1 MRVGVTINGERRDAD
16 VEPRLLLVHL
26 IREVFRLTGTHI
38 GCDTTHCGACTVLL
52 DGRPVKSC
60 TVFAVQADGR
70 AVMTVEGL
78 EQDGKLHPLQE
89 GFVEEHGLQ
98 CGYCTP
104 GMLMTS
110 YEFLQQPSAPERGR
124 DPARDLRE
132 PVPLHGLRQHRQGH
146 PARGRPAGRPAGR
159 KGGMMAPEHAP
170 RTSPE
175 VGGMGHSIKRK
186 EDPRF
191 IRGQG
196 TYVDDVQLP
205 GMLYLDIVRS
215 PYAHAKIVKIDT
227 AKALAIPGVLAVI
240 TGQDLAKYNLHWMP
254 TLMSDTQM
262 VLPVEKVMYQ
272 AQEVAAVL
280 ATERYIAAD
289 GADAV
294 EVQYEPLPVVVDPKK
309 ALEPGAPVLRTDK
322 KDKHDNH
329 IWHWEWGDRAATDRA
344 FREAAVTV
352 KEDIYLPR
360 IHVASIET
368 CGCVAQFD
376 KVSGK
381 LTVWMT
387 TQAPHAIRT
396 VFALVAGH
404 VGLEEHKIRIISPDI
419 GGGFGGKVPVYPG
432 YVIAV
437 AASVLTGK
445 PVKWIEDRM
454 ENLQADSFARDYHI
468 TAELAATKEGKLTAL
483 RIKTIADHGY
493 TDAAA
498 NPSKFPAGLFHV
510 CTGSYDLKAAHV
522 EVDGAYTNKPPGGIA
537 YRCSFRVTEAVH
549 TIERMADLMAHQ
561 LGIDPA
567 EFRFQN
573 FIKPEQFPYKS
584 ALGWEYDSGDY
595 GRALQKAMDMIGYPA
610 LRREQ
615 AEKRARGELMGIG
628 ISSFTE
634 IVGAGPSKHFDILG
648 LKMFDS
654 CEIRIHPTGRAIARF
669 GTKSQGQGHETT
681 YAQILAEELGI
692 PAAHIQVEEGDT
704 DTAPYG
710 LGTYASRSTP
720 VAGAAAAVAARK
732 IQDKARKIA
741 AHLLEVAEEDLVWEP
756 GKFSVKGAPS
766 RAKTIQEIA
775 FAAYTN
781 HPQGMEAG
789 LEAVSYYDPPNLT
802 YPFGSYICVV
812 DLDKGTGEVK
822 IRRFVAIDDCG
833 NIINPMIVQGQ
844 VHGGLTMGLAPALY
858 EEISYDEGGNV
869 RGGSFVD
876 YLLPTA
882 VETPKW
888 ETGHTITP
896 SPHHP
901 LGAKGVGESATVG
914 APAAIANAVVD
925 ALWHL
930 GVRHVDIPIT
940 PAKVWKL
947 LRDHGVTE

>member
-1 MRVGVTINGERRDAD
+1 MG
-16 VEPRLLLVHL
+16 
-26 IREVFRLTGTHI
+26 
-38 GCDTTHCGACTVLL
+38 
-52 DGRPVKSC
+52 S
-60 TVFAVQADGR
+60 
-70 AVMTVEGL
+70 
-78 EQDGKLHPLQE
+78 
-89 GFVEEHGLQ
+89 
-98 CGYCTP
+98 
-104 GMLMTS
+104 
-110 YEFLQQPSAPERGR
+110 
-124 DPARDLRE
+124 DPT
-132 PVPLHGLRQHRQGH
+132 
-146 PARGRPAGRPAGR
+146 
-159 KGGMMAPEHAP
+159 P
-170 RTSPE
+170 RTSAE
-175 VGGMGHSIKRK
+175 VGGMGHSLRRK

-191 IRGQG
+191 IRGKG
-196 TYVDDVQLP
+196 TYVDDIQLP
-205 GMLYLDIVRS
+205 EMLHLDLVRS
-215 PYAHAKIVKIDT
+215 PYAHARIVKIDT
-227 AKALAIPGVLAVI
+227 AKALATRGVLAVI
-240 TGQDLAKYNLHWMP
+240 TGADLAKYNLHWMP

-262 VLPVEKVMYQ
+262 VLPVDRVMYQ

-280 ATERYIAAD
+280 ATDRYAAAD
-289 GADAV
+289 GVDAV
-294 EVQYEPLPVVVDPKK
+294 EVQYEALPVVVDPRK
-309 ALEPGAPVLRTDK
+309 ALAPDAPVLRTDK
-322 KDKHDNH
+322 KDKRDNH
-329 IWHWEWGDRAATDRA
+329 IWHWEWGDRTATDRA

-352 KEDIYLPR
+352 KQDIYLPR

-368 CGCVAQFD
+368 CGCVAHFD

-445 PVKWIEDRM
+445 PVKWVEDRM

-468 TAELAATKEGKLTAL
+468 TAELAATREGRLTAL
-483 RIKTIADHGY
+483 RIKTLADHGY

-498 NPSKFPAGLFHV
+498 NPSKFPAGLFHI
-510 CTGSYDLKAAHV
+510 CTGSYDLQAAHV
-522 EVDGAYTNKPPGGIA
+522 EVDGIYTNKPPGGIA

-549 TIERMADLMAHQ
+549 TIERMVDLMAHQ
-561 LGIDPA
+561 LGTDPA
-567 EFRFQN
+567 EFRLKN
-573 FIKPEQFPYKS
+573 FIRPEQFPYRS
-584 ALGWEYDSGDY
+584 ALGWEYDSGNY
-595 GRALQKAMDMIGYPA
+595 AGALRKAMDRIGYAA

-615 AEKRARGELMGIG
+615 AERRADGELMGIG

-654 CEIRIHPTGRAIARF
+654 CEIRIHPTGKAIARF

-732 IQDKARKIA
+732 IRDKARKIA
-741 AHLLEVAEEDLVWEP
+741 AHLLEAAEEDLVWEP
-756 GKFSVKGAPS
+756 GKFSVRGSPA

-775 FAAYTN
+775 LAAYTN
-781 HPQGMEAG
+781 HPPGLEAG

-802 YPFGSYICVV
+802 YPFGSYVCVV
-812 DLDKGTGEVK
+812 DIDRGTGEVR
-822 IRRFVAIDDCG
+822 IRRFVAVDDCG
-833 NIINPMIVQGQ
+833 NIINPMIVDGQ
-844 VHGGLTMGLAPALY
+844 IHGGLTMGLAPALY
-858 EEISYDEGGNV
+858 EEISYDEQGNV

-882 VETPKW
+882 VETPRW
-888 ETGHTITP
+888 ETDKTVTP

-947 LRDHGVTE
+947 LREHGVTE

>member
-1 MRVGVTINGERRDAD
+1 ME
-16 VEPRLLLVHL
+16 LK
-26 IREVFRLTGTHI
+26 
-38 GCDTTHCGACTVLL
+38 TT
-52 DGRPVKSC
+52 
-60 TVFAVQADGR
+60 
-70 AVMTVEGL
+70 
-78 EQDGKLHPLQE
+78 
-89 GFVEEHGLQ
+89 
-98 CGYCTP
+98 
-104 GMLMTS
+104 
-110 YEFLQQPSAPERGR
+110 
-124 DPARDLRE
+124 
-132 PVPLHGLRQHRQGH
+132 
-146 PARGRPAGRPAGR
+146 
-159 KGGMMAPEHAP
+159 
-170 RTSPE
+170 PE

-191 IRGQG
+191 IRGKG

-215 PYAHAKIVKIDT
+215 PHAHAKIVKIDT
-227 AKALAIPGVLAVI
+227 TNAMAVKGVLAVI
-240 TGQDLAKYNLHWMP
+240 TGKDLEKYNLHWMP

-280 ATERYIAAD
+280 ATSRYAAAD
-289 GADAV
+289 GAAAV
-294 EVQYEPLPVVVDPKK
+294 EVQYDPLPVVVDPKK

-322 KDKHDNH
+322 KDKKDNH
-329 IWHWEWGDRAATDRA
+329 IWHWEWGDKGATDRA
-344 FREAAVTV
+344 FSEAAVTV

-368 CGCVAQFD
+368 CGCVAHFD
-376 KVSGK
+376 RVNDK

-404 VGLEEHKIRIISPDI
+404 VGLAEHKIRIISPDI

-468 TAELAATKEGKLTAL
+468 TAELAAKKDGTLTAL
-483 RIKTIADHGY
+483 RIKTLADHGY

-549 TIERMADLMAHQ
+549 TIERMVDLMAHQ
-561 LGIDPA
+561 LNIDPA
-567 EFRFQN
+567 DFRMKN
-573 FIKPEQFPYKS
+573 FVKPEQFPYKS
-584 ALGWEYDSGDY
+584 ALGWEYDSGNY
-595 GRALQKAMDMIGYPA
+595 AGALTKAMDTIGYA
-610 LRREQ
+610 ELRREQ
-615 AEKRARGELMGIG
+615 AEKRKRGQLMGIG

-654 CEIRIHPTGRAIARF
+654 CEIRVHPTGKAIARF

-692 PAAHIQVEEGDT
+692 PAKDIQVEEGDT

-732 IQDKARKIA
+732 VRDKARKIA
-741 AHLLEVAEEDLVWEP
+741 AYLLEVAEDDLVWEP
-756 GKFSVKGAPS
+756 GKFTVKGAPNKS
-766 RAKTIQEIA
+766 KTIQDVA

-812 DLDKGTGEVK
+812 DVDSGTGEVK
-822 IRRFVAIDDCG
+822 VRRFVAIDDCG

-844 VHGGLTMGLAPALY
+844 VHGGLTMGLAPALF
-858 EEISYDEGGNV
+858 EEISYDEIGNI
-869 RGGSFVD
+869 RGGSFID

-888 ETGHTITP
+888 ETGHTVTP

-930 GVRHVDIPIT
+930 GVRHIDIPIT

-947 LRDHGVTE
+947 LRENGVTE